1 MKPKAKDK
9 VLPGVRANPGL
20 AAEYRKRLDRLIQE
34 MHKSVTYWLLAAYR
48 GNTPAITDV
57 DPDDG
62 PLAMD
67 EAPAD
72 ALRKTMA
79 GLGKRWISRF
89 DKGAAEL
96 AAWFA
101 QAAGKRSDAQLR
113 TILKNAGFAVEFRPT
128 PAMRDIMKA
137 TINQQVSLIKSIPVQ
152 YLSSVEG
159 AVMRSVQTGRDIGGL
174 AKELEQHYGVTKRRA
189 QFISR
194 SQNEIATATMNRARQ
209 IEIGCSQAIWCHS
222 HGSAKPRPTHVAAGK
237 EKQVYSVVD
246 GWLDPAI
253 GKRIWP
259 GTEPNC
265 KCFSRS
271 LIPSFQ

>member
-1 MKPKAKDK
+1 MKPKAKNK

-20 AAEYRKRLDRLIQE
+20 AAEYRKRMDRLIQE

-48 GNTPAITDV
+48 GNAPAITDV

-62 PLAMD
+62 PLAQD

-89 DKGAAEL
+89 DKGATEL

-101 QAAGKRSDAQLR
+101 QAVGKRSDAQLR
-113 TILKNAGFAVEFRPT
+113 TILKNAGFSVQFVQTA
-128 PAMRDIMKA
+128 AMRDIMKA

-189 QFISR
+189 QFIAR

-209 IEIGCSQAIWCHS
+209 LEIGVVSARWQHS
-222 HGSAKPRPTHVAAGK
+222 HGGRSPRPSHVKASADH
-237 EKQVYSVVD
+237 VTYSVVE

-253 GKRIWP
+253 NKRIWP

-265 KCFSRS
+265 RCFSRS